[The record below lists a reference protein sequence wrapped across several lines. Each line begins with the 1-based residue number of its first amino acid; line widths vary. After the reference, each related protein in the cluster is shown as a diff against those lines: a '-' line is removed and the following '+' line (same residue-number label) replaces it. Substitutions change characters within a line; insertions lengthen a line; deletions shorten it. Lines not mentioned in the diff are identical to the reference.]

1 MSSQNAFHRT
11 FIGLVVLVTVFI
23 TVAAQ
28 MAQACPPEIKVD
40 PLTGI
45 AVSQPDLTQALAEIE
60 GRVAMADIR

>member
-1 MSSQNAFHRT
+1 MANQHSFHRT

-28 MAQACPPEIKVD
+28 MAQACPPEIIID
-40 PLTGI
+40 PRTGI
-45 AVSQPDLTQALAEIE
+45 AISQPDLKAALAAIE